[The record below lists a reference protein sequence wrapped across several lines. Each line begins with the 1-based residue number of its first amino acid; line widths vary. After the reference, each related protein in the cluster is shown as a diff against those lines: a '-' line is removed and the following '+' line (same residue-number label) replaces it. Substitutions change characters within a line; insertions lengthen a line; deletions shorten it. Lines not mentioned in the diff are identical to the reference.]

1 MFTWLRWRTWSRR
14 RIAILAVLL
23 VLAGSSAG
31 AAAWYLRVESHLASA
46 RAAFEQHDDE
56 RARQELEVYLAT
68 WPRCPSARLLAAQT
82 ARRLRRYDDASDHLR
97 IYRDNG
103 GDSDSIDTEDMLS
116 ALQRSVS
123 AMEPLL
129 WKRAEAHDQNEL
141 AILEV
146 LIQHYIDTYRL
157 HRALDCLN
165 RYLEQRP
172 DDLYALLGRAFI
184 WERFLQFAD
193 AARDYRTAVEWHP
206 DNDPARL
213 RLAKTLLI
221 VGTPKEAIEHFQ
233 HLIERRPDWP
243 AARLGLAQCRR
254 RLDDRSEARRILDE
268 LIEQHP
274 KNVDALVE
282 RADLAL
288 DDGDLS
294 TAETSLRAALKLS
307 SYDRKA
313 NYNLY
318 RCLSQL
324 GRDKDAQASLAQV
337 ELIDANLKRLDR
349 LTKAVLQSPGDAG
362 LRCQVGL
369 LFLENGEEQ
378 EGVRWLQG
386 ALTIDPHCQEAQ
398 RALAEHLRK
407 KH

>member
-1 MFTWLRWRTWSRR
+1 MFTWLRWRSWSRR
-14 RIAILAVLL
+14 RVAILAVLL
-23 VLAGSSAG
+23 VLAGGSAG
-31 AAAWYLRVESHLASA
+31 AAMWYLRVESHLASA
-46 RAAFEQHDDE
+46 RAALEQHDDE
-56 RARQELEVYLAT
+56 QARQELDVYLAT
-68 WPRCPSARLLAAQT
+68 WPRCASARLLAAQT
-82 ARRLRRYDDASDHLR
+82 ARRLRRYDDASDHLVV
-97 IYRDNG
+97 YRANG
-103 GDSDSIDTEDMLS
+103 GDPDTIDTEDMLS
-116 ALQRSVS
+116 ALQRGVS

-157 HRALDCLN
+157 HRALECLN
-165 RYLEQRP
+165 RYLDQRP
-172 DDLYALLGRAFI
+172 DDLHALLGRAFV

-193 AARDYRTAVEWHP
+193 AARDYRTAVERHP
-206 DNDPARL
+206 DSDPARL

-221 VGTPKEAIEHFQ
+221 VGTPQEAMEHFQ
-233 HLIERRPDWP
+233 HLVERRPDWP

-254 RLDDRSEARRILDE
+254 RLDNRAEARQFLDE
-268 LIEQHP
+268 LIKQQP
-274 KNVDALVE
+274 KYVEALVE

-288 DDGDLS
+288 DDGDLA
-294 TAETSLRAALKLS
+294 TAETSLRAALKLAPH
-307 SYDRKA
+307 DRKA
-313 NYNLY
+313 NYTLY

-324 GRDKDAQASLAQV
+324 GRDKDAQAALAQV
-337 ELIDANLKRLDR
+337 ERIDANLKRLDH
-349 LTKAVLQSPGDAG
+349 LTKAVLQSPHDAG

-386 ALTIDPHCQEAQ
+386 ALSVDPHCQEAQ
-398 RALAEHLRK
+398 RGLAEYLRK